1 MKLAQY
7 SHQCGPRNVCT
18 WGSQQTCSY
27 THSTTCQILPVITTL
42 ALNWRAST
50 GQMLVWDPV
59 LKRTRPQ
66 MTACVRTRQIKGFT
80 KDLLKCVWHL
90 PVGNRIQARQA
101 GVKITDVRLLQGDRS
116 HTCRHTHT
124 HTPCGVSIGSSRL
137 VSDGGIWQVVRRW
150 FLFFQKG
157 KRLKAGGLII
167 SSLLTETQDTIAR
180 MLGSPEAKSPQT
192 LLCIF

>member
-1 MKLAQY
+1 MPKLKIKSRNLEQLYNWNIIMWYVSYRCLILVCAGKSMVAWSRSEQLPEQRTPCAMRPHMKLAQY

-124 HTPCGVSIGSSRL
+124 HTHL
-137 VSDGGIWQVVRRW
+137 VE
-150 FLFFQKG
+150 FL
-157 KRLKAGGLII
+157 
-167 SSLLTETQDTIAR
+167 
-180 MLGSPEAKSPQT
+180 
-192 LLCIF
+192 